1 MTRYFEDFA
10 VGEIIECGS
19 RTVSA
24 AEIRA
29 FAEQFDPQP
38 FHLDEAAARK
48 GMFGGIVGSGWHSVC
63 LCMRMTVDAVF
74 NHSSNMGSPGV
85 EKIRFIRPLF
95 PGDTVS
101 ARIEVLD
108 SVPSRSKPDRGR
120 LTFGFT
126 LTNQNNETIM
136 DLQGMTIFGRRPSSD
151 PAPNTP

>member
-1 MTRYFEDFA
+1 
-10 VGEIIECGS
+10 
-19 RTVSA
+19 
-24 AEIRA
+24 
-29 FAEQFDPQP
+29 
-38 FHLDEAAARK
+38 
-48 GMFGGIVGSGWHSVC
+48 
-63 LCMRMTVDAVF
+63 MTVEAVF

-95 PGDTVS
+95 PGDTIS

>member
-1 MTRYFEDFA
+1 MKFFDDIRIGDRESF
-10 VGEIIECGS
+10 GS
-19 RTVSA
+19 HTFA
-24 AEIRA
+24 AEEIKT
-29 FAEQFDPQP
+29 FAARFDPQP

-95 PGDTVS
+95 PGDTIS

>member
-24 AEIRA
+24 EEIKT

-38 FHLDEAAARK
+38 FHLDEAAAKK
-48 GMFGGIVGSGWHSVC
+48 GMFGTIVGSGWHSVC
-63 LCMRMTVDAVF
+63 ICMRLTVDAVF
-74 NHSSNMGSPGV
+74 NDTANMGSPGV

-95 PGDTVS
+95 PGDTVA

-108 SVPSRSKPDRGR
+108 SAPSRSKPDRGR
-120 LTFGFT
+120 LTFRFT
-126 LTNQNNETIM
+126 LSNQKHETIM
-136 DLQGMTIFGRRPSSD
+136 DFEGMTIFGRRPS
-151 PAPNTP
+151 PTAA